1 MALVYKI
8 CPSADWERACLYGF
22 YEGSVVDH
30 RDGFIHLST
39 AAQLR
44 ETARRHFSGEE
55 DLVLIA
61 FDAAAIGVAL
71 VWEKS
76 RHGDLFPH
84 VYGKLE
90 TAKAVMME
98 TLPLGTEG
106 HIFPAGIPS

>member
-8 CPSADWERACLYGF
+8 CLAADWERACLSGF
-22 YEGSVVDH
+22 YEGSAVDH

-44 ETARRHFSGEE
+44 ETARRHFSGE
-55 DLVLIA
+55 DGLVLVA
-61 FDAAAIGVAL
+61 FDAAAIGAAL

-76 RHGDLFPH
+76 RNGDLFPH

-90 TAKAVMME
+90 TAKAVMTE
-98 TLPLGTEG
+98 ALPLGTDG
-106 HIFPAGIPS
+106 HVFPAGIPS